1 MEMFQLSVKRSDFNY
16 AKKVYEEIILTQ
28 VLNQNKIIKA
38 YKGLYGMPDDELVN
52 VKQARMY
59 LFSLFNNINNLK
71 SLNILEDVDPD
82 GIYNNDSDALL
93 IQIHEYQDD
102 LDYNDNLSPNERR
115 SLKMRINHLNKK
127 LKKRE
132 DDNQNNKE
140 E

>member
-28 VLNQNKIIKA
+28 VLNQKKIIKA
-38 YKGLYGMPDDELVN
+38 YKGLYGMPDEELVN

-59 LFSLFNNINNLK
+59 LFALFNNENNLK

-82 GIYNNDSDALL
+82 GVYNNDSDALL

-102 LDYNDNLSPNERR
+102 LDFNDSLSPNERR

-127 LKKRE
+127 LKEKE
-132 DDNQNNKE
+132 VDNKE

>member
-1 MEMFQLSVKRSDFNY
+1 MFKLSVKRSDFNY
-16 AKKVYEEIILTQ
+16 AKKVYEEIILTH
-28 VLNQNKIIKA
+28 VLNNDKIIKA
-38 YKGLYGMPDDELVN
+38 YKGLYGMPDEELVN

-59 LFSLFNNINNLK
+59 LFSLFNNENNLK

-82 GIYNNDSDALL
+82 GIYNNDIDALL

-102 LDYNDNLSPNERR
+102 LDYNDNLTPNERR

-127 LKKRE
+127 LKEKE
-132 DDNQNNKE
+132 VDNKE

>member
-16 AKKVYEEIILTQ
+16 AKKVYEEIILSN
-28 VLNQNKIIKA
+28 VLNNNKIIKA
-38 YKGLYGMPDDELVN
+38 YKGLYGMPDEELVN

-59 LFSLFNNINNLK
+59 LFSLFNNETNLK

-82 GIYNNDSDALL
+82 GVYNNDSDALL

-102 LDYNDNLSPNERR
+102 LDYNDSLSPNERR

-127 LKKRE
+127 LKERE
-132 DDNQNNKE
+132 ENKDE
-140 E
+140 

>member
-28 VLNQNKIIKA
+28 VLNQKKIIKA
-38 YKGLYGMPDDELVN
+38 YKGLYGMPDEELVN

-59 LFSLFNNINNLK
+59 LFALFNNEHNLK

-82 GIYNNDSDALL
+82 GVYNNDSDALL

-102 LDYNDNLSPNERR
+102 LDFNDSLSPNERR

-127 LKKRE
+127 LKEKE
-132 DDNQNNKE
+132 VDNKE

>member
-102 LDYNDNLSPNERR
+102 LDYNDNLSANERR

-127 LKKRE
+127 LKEK
-132 DDNQNNKE
+132 DNKE

>member
-127 LKKRE
+127 LKEK
-132 DDNQNNKE
+132 DNKE

>member
-16 AKKVYEEIILTQ
+16 AKKVYEEIILSN
-28 VLNQNKIIKA
+28 VLNNNKIIKA
-38 YKGLYGMPDDELVN
+38 YKGLYGMPDEELVN
-52 VKQARMY
+52 VKQARIY
-59 LFSLFNNINNLK
+59 LFSLFNNESNLK

-82 GIYNNDSDALL
+82 GVYNNDSDALL

-102 LDYNDNLSPNERR
+102 LDYNDSLSSNERR

-127 LKKRE
+127 LKERE
-132 DDNQNNKE
+132 DDNQENKE

>member
-1 MEMFQLSVKRSDFNY
+1 MEMFKLSVKRSDFNY

-28 VLNQNKIIKA
+28 VLNQKKIIKA
-38 YKGLYGMPDDELVN
+38 YKGLYGMPDEELVN

-59 LFSLFNNINNLK
+59 LFALFNNENNLK

-82 GIYNNDSDALL
+82 GVYNNDSDALL

-102 LDYNDNLSPNERR
+102 LDFNDSLSPNERR

-127 LKKRE
+127 LKEKE
-132 DDNQNNKE
+132 VDNKE